1 MVSSNLD
8 RMGNDPPQTR
18 TSWAETRLRSAL
30 ITGEIPPGSPIR
42 AERLAE
48 EWQISATPL
57 REALRALASEGL
69 VTSESNRGSRAS
81 GVSVETSKEIYE
93 LRLMLEPT
101 ALRLSLLN
109 ADDAWRQEVDR
120 SWDELKA
127 VWHEPTD
134 LSAVEPAHTAF
145 HQALV
150 SACGSESL
158 RRLTRQLSV
167 QSIRFRL
174 LSAASRGG
182 MAGAHEEHD
191 QLYKACVALDIDRA
205 TELCA
210 THIGITAK
218 TMLGPQALKEV
229 ASNLGQGAQA
239 RNQLQSVLERVADE

>member
-1 MVSSNLD
+1 MPA
-8 RMGNDPPQTR
+8 DPPETR
-18 TSWAETRLRSAL
+18 TNWAETRLRSAL
-30 ITGEIPPGSPIR
+30 ITGEIAPGSPIR

-57 REALRALASEGL
+57 REALRALTSEGL

-109 ADDAWRQEVDR
+109 VDDAWRQEVDN
-120 SWDELKA
+120 SWEDLQKA
-127 VWHEPTD
+127 WHEPTD
-134 LSAVEPAHTAF
+134 LTEVEPAHTAF
-145 HQALV
+145 HQALI
-150 SACGSESL
+150 SACGSDSL
-158 RRLTRQLSV
+158 MRLTRQLSI

-191 QLYKACVALDIDRA
+191 QLYKACVALEIDRA
-205 TELCA
+205 VELCTA
-210 THIGITAK
+210 HIGLTAK
-218 TMLGPQALKEV
+218 TMLGPQGLKEI
-229 ASNLGQGAQA
+229 ASKLGQGNQS
-239 RNQLQSVLERVADE
+239 RDQLQSVLERVADE